1 MDKRHDSKT
10 MVVEILWD
18 RLSLV
23 ARRYCAEK
31 TGVLWLG

>member
-1 MDKRHDSKT
+1 MGEGHGSKT

-23 ARRYCAEK
+23 ARRYCVEK